1 LTAPG
6 ELPLL
11 WLGLGNPGSKYQETR
26 HNIGRAV
33 IDFFLE
39 RFGGSRQSK
48 IHLATLWE
56 ASIYGKRVTLVKT
69 TTYMNLS
76 GKAVRSVLSEISMGP
91 ETMVVFHDDMDLDL
105 GRTKLKWKG
114 GDAGH
119 KGIRSIMETLQTDA
133 FFRARIGIG
142 RPPEGVEAAE
152 YVLSRFSQT
161 ERKAID
167 EAMVRVAEGMETWA
181 RQGTTNALNFLNR
194 RD

>member
-1 LTAPG
+1 
-6 ELPLL
+6 
-11 WLGLGNPGSKYQETR
+11 
-26 HNIGRAV
+26 
-33 IDFFLE
+33 
-39 RFGGSRQSK
+39 
-48 IHLATLWE
+48 
-56 ASIYGKRVTLVKT
+56 
-69 TTYMNLS
+69 
-76 GKAVRSVLSEISMGP
+76 
-91 ETMVVFHDDMDLDL
+91 MVVFHDDMDLDL